1 MVSEK
6 LIKINFY
13 LLLILPITLISG
25 PLIPDLI
32 VIISCIFICFY
43 FKSYKLKLLK
53 NKLFLALFFL
63 WVISVVSS
71 SFSND
76 IFFSLKSSFFYIRI
90 LIFIL
95 VINIIFKINEKN
107 LFKILN
113 VLILTFIVLFIDSS
127 YQKFYGYNLIG
138 IVSEHSARISSFFG
152 DELILGSY
160 LVKFYPILVAFL
172 YLIKTSRFI
181 IYFIVLSIITFIPIF
196 LSAEKTALVIFFIE
210 FLSITCFIKSNIK
223 IKIVI
228 ILSFIILF
236 LFMFFSFPK
245 IKNRIY
251 DQLIANSANF
261 KYLYTRVHTEHYI
274 SGLKM
279 FEDNPIIGV
288 GPKMFRKVCDKSEY
302 KISEFSCSTHPH
314 NYSVQILAETG
325 IFGFIFFLSFYFFLI
340 RDFIRLVFQ
349 NNNNKFKFPL
359 YSLLILNLINF
370 MPLFPS
376 GNFFNNWVS
385 ITYSFGLGVYFY
397 FREKYEERL

>member
-1 MVSEK
+1 MVLEK

-13 LLLILPITLISG
+13 LILILPVALISG
-25 PLIPDLI
+25 PFIPDLI
-32 VIISCIFICFY
+32 VIISCMLICFY
-43 FKSYKLKLLK
+43 FKSYPLSFSK
-53 NKLFLALFFL
+53 NKLFLALFFF
-63 WVISVVSS
+63 WIVSMVSS
-71 SFSND
+71 LFSND

-90 LIFIL
+90 LIFTL
-95 VINIIFKINEKN
+95 VINLILNLNEKN

-113 VLILTFIVLFIDSS
+113 VFILTFIILFIDSS
-127 YQKFYGYNLIG
+127 FQKIYGFNLIG
-138 IVSEHSARISSFFG
+138 IVSTHSARISSFFG

-172 YLIKTSRFI
+172 YLIKTSRFL
-181 IYFIVLSIITFIPIF
+181 IYFFILSIISFVPIF
-196 LSAEKTALVIFFIE
+196 LSAEKTAIIIFFIE
-210 FLSITCFIKSNIK
+210 FFSIIFFIKTNIRTK
-223 IKIVI
+223 ILI
-228 ILSFIILF
+228 IFSLLILF

-274 SGLKM
+274 SSLKM
-279 FEDNPIIGV
+279 FGDNPIIGI
-288 GPKMFRKVCDKSEY
+288 GPKMFRKLCNKNEY

-325 IFGFIFFLSFYFFLI
+325 IFGFVSFILFYFFLI
-340 RDFIRLVFQ
+340 KDFIRLTLQ
-349 NNNNKFKFPL
+349 KNNNKYKFPL
-359 YSLLILNLINF
+359 YSLLILNLVDF

-397 FREKYEERL
+397 FREKYKEQL

>member
-1 MVSEK
+1 MVLEK

-13 LLLILPITLISG
+13 LLLILPIALISG

-32 VIISCIFICFY
+32 VIISCILICFY
-43 FKSYKLKLLK
+43 FKFYKLNLSK
-53 NKLFLALFFL
+53 NKLFFTLFFL
-63 WVISVVSS
+63 WLVSVVSS
-71 SFSND
+71 LFSND
-76 IFFSLKSSFFYIRI
+76 IFFSLKSSFFYFRI

-113 VLILTFIVLFIDSS
+113 VLILTFIILFIDSS
-127 YQKFYGYNLIG
+127 FQKFYGYNMIG
-138 IVSEHSARISSFFG
+138 IVSTHSARISSFFG

-172 YLIKTSRFI
+172 YLIKTSRFL
-181 IYFIVLSIITFIPIF
+181 IYFIVLSIITFIPVF

-210 FLSITCFIKSNIK
+210 FISITCFINSNIIKK
-223 IKIVI
+223 ILI
-228 ILSFIILF
+228 ILSLIILF

-245 IKNRIY
+245 IKHRIY
-251 DQLIANSANF
+251 NQLIVNSANF
-261 KYLYTRVHTEHYI
+261 EYIYTRVHTEHYI

-288 GPKMFRKVCDKSEY
+288 GPKMFRKLCNKSEY
-302 KISEFSCSTHPH
+302 KTQFSCSTHPH
-314 NYSVQILAETG
+314 NYSIQILAETG

-340 RDFIRLVFQ
+340 SDFIRLALQ
-349 NNNNKFKFPL
+349 NDNNKYRFPL

-397 FREKYEERL
+397 FREKYEEQL

>member
-1 MVSEK
+1 MVLEK

-13 LLLILPITLISG
+13 LILILPVALISG
-25 PLIPDLI
+25 PFIPDLI
-32 VIISCIFICFY
+32 VIISCMLICFY
-43 FKSYKLKLLK
+43 FKSYPLSFSK
-53 NKLFLALFFL
+53 NKLFLALFFF
-63 WVISVVSS
+63 WIVSMVSS
-71 SFSND
+71 LFSND

-90 LIFIL
+90 LIFTL
-95 VINIIFKINEKN
+95 VINLILNLNEKN

-113 VLILTFIVLFIDSS
+113 VFILTFIILFIDSS
-127 YQKFYGYNLIG
+127 FQKIYGFNLIG
-138 IVSEHSARISSFFG
+138 IVSTHSARISSFFG

-172 YLIKTSRFI
+172 YLIKTSRFL
-181 IYFIVLSIITFIPIF
+181 IYFFILSIISFVPIF
-196 LSAEKTALVIFFIE
+196 LSAEKTALIIFFIE
-210 FLSITCFIKSNIK
+210 FFSIIFFIKTNIRTK
-223 IKIVI
+223 ILI
-228 ILSFIILF
+228 IFSLLILF

-274 SGLKM
+274 SSLKM
-279 FEDNPIIGV
+279 FGDNPIIGI
-288 GPKMFRKVCDKSEY
+288 GPKMFRKLCNKNEY

-325 IFGFIFFLSFYFFLI
+325 IFGFVSFILFYFFLI
-340 RDFIRLVFQ
+340 KDFIRLTLQ
-349 NNNNKFKFPL
+349 KNNNKYKFPL
-359 YSLLILNLINF
+359 YSLLILNLVNF

-397 FREKYEERL
+397 FREKYKEQL